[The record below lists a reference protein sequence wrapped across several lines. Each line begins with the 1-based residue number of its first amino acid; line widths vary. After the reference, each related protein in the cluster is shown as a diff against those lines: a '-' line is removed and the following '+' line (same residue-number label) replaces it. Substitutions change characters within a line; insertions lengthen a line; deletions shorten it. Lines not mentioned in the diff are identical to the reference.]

1 MSVVQDAK
9 SWRRDH
15 SNGASTGGSVLAAD
29 VDAHAGFPE
38 SVHSVTCL
46 EGDAEV
52 GDTLIVLGS
61 SYKGSYR
68 ACSC

>member
-1 MSVVQDAK
+1 M
-9 SWRRDH
+9 RRAGDETTLMKQ
-15 SNGASTGGSVLAAD
+15 AQAAAY
-29 VDAHAGFPE
+29 VDAHAGFLE